1 MLKVNNKIEIV
12 NNLFEVQAQIEA
24 TKNSESYKQRD
35 ALITQL
41 WDITCNETHLDGNNY
56 YINEIMLIHKE
67 SKKVIFDIVPNDWDD
82 INEIKTIIYDLNN
95 NIIEI
100 FRGEEED
107 TVEFLIENFF
117 TTEAITETIN
127 NTTTT
132 EAKKAELK
140 TPILN
145 LELVEVQHGF
155 CREIYKDKNTNR
167 LYCRMLNN
175 RAKKNLYVNHW
186 TTFINEPESPLKNG
200 VKIKID
206 NNNYIIHRDEWTDWA
221 IEKVI

>member
-1 MLKVNNKIEIV
+1 MFGKVKDKIEIV

-41 WDITCNETHLDGNNY
+41 WDITCNETHLDGSNH

-67 SKKVIFDIVPNDWDD
+67 SQKIIFDIVPMIWDDNTD
-82 INEIKTIIYDLNN
+82 INEIKTIAYDLNN

-100 FRGEEED
+100 FRGEED

-117 TTEAITETIN
+117 TTEA
-127 NTTTT
+127 
-132 EAKKAELK
+132 KKAELK
-140 TPILN
+140 TPTLN
-145 LELVEVQHGF
+145 LELVELQSDF
-155 CREIYKDKNTNR
+155 CREIYKDKNTSR

-175 RAKKNLYVNHW
+175 RAKKDVYVNCW
-186 TTFINEPESPLKNG
+186 TTFINEPENPLRHG
-200 VKIKID
+200 VKIQID
-206 NNNYIIHRDEWTDWA
+206 NSNYIIHRDKWTNWA
-221 IEKVI
+221 IETVLK